1 MSLYET
7 FSKRLMLGKN
17 TAKDVYTY
25 DALPEKLRVQ
35 IVCIIKDAVN
45 NLIHEPNAYKEMV
58 EILCRENG
66 QFSLVSNPPKMY
78 GNRLYGREMHEF
90 VLREKDI
97 FKVLDAVE
105 LVLRYSLLNIDAL
118 QISQDDCRRQKADD
132 LIMELNER
140 FKEHGVGYQFEGN
153 SIIRVDSQFA
163 HAIAIKPTINLI
175 QKKGYESV
183 NKEFMAAFE
192 HFRHGRNAS
201 AMNEC
206 LKAYESTMKIICSK
220 NNWSHSSSA
229 TASTLIDVCINN
241 GLVPV
246 YWLAH
251 FEGLKSVLKSSIL
264 TPRNKESA
272 HGAGLETKDIPDYLV
287 SYMINTTASTILF
300 LISANGRLS

>member
-1 MSLYET
+1 
-7 FSKRLMLGKN
+7 MLGRN
-17 TAKDVYTY
+17 TAKEVYTY

-35 IVCIIKDAVN
+35 LVYIIEDAVN

-66 QFSLVSNPPKMY
+66 QFSLVSNSPKMY
-78 GNRLYGREMHEF
+78 GSRSYGREMHEF
-90 VLREKDI
+90 VLSEKDV

-105 LVLRYSLLNIDAL
+105 LALRYSLINIDSF
-118 QISQDDCRRQKADD
+118 QISQDDRRRQKVDD
-132 LIMELNER
+132 LIVELNER
-140 FKEHGVGYQFEGN
+140 FREHDVGYQFEGN
-153 SIIRVDSQFA
+153 SMVRVDSQFA
-163 HAIAIKPTINLI
+163 HAIAIKPAINLI
-175 QKKGYESV
+175 QKKEYENV

-192 HFRHGRNAS
+192 HFRHGQNAS

-206 LKAYESTMKIICSK
+206 LKAYESAMKIICRK
-220 NNWSHSSSA
+220 NNWSHSASA

-272 HGAGLETKDIPDYLV
+272 HGSGLEIKDIPDYLV

-300 LISANGRLS
+300 LISANDRLS

>member
-7 FSKRLMLGKN
+7 FSKRLMRGKK
-17 TAKDVYTY
+17 TAQDVYTY
-25 DALPEKLRVQ
+25 DALPEYLRVQ
-35 IVCIIKDAVN
+35 IVYIIADAVK
-45 NLIHEPNAYKEMV
+45 NLIHKPNAYKEMV

-66 QFSLVSNPPKMY
+66 QFSLVLNPPKMY
-78 GNRLYGREMHEF
+78 GNRLYDREMHEF
-90 VLREKDI
+90 VLKEKNI

-105 LVLRYSLLNIDAL
+105 LALRYSLLNIDAL
-118 QISQDDCRRQKADD
+118 QISRDDFRRQKVDD

-192 HFRHGRNAS
+192 HFQHGRNSS

-206 LKAYESTMKIICSK
+206 LKAFESTMKVICDK
-220 NNWSHSSSA
+220 NKWGYAATA
-229 TASTLIDVCINN
+229 TASSLIDVCLRN
-241 GLVPV
+241 GLVPN
-246 YWLAH
+246 YWSTQ
-251 FEGLKSVLKSSIL
+251 FKSLKSILESSVPIG
-264 TPRNKESA
+264 RNKESA
-272 HGAGLETKDIPDYLV
+272 HGQGSERTEIPNYLV
-287 SYMINTTASTILF
+287 SYMINMTASAIVF
-300 LISANGRLS
+300 LVSASNK